1 MKIVRH
7 ICVITAALLL
17 TAVFPLWHSGF
28 FSRIA
33 GGADAVS
40 SPTVVIDQPSGAYVV
55 AINPALHTDSEKT
68 ETWKKFFH
76 GDEID
81 YIFEDLSCVTAATDP
96 AGFEMAK
103 SFQSRLPENQMKL
116 RTEDTT
122 LMLSKA
128 SYGRYD
134 VIVMS
139 REFYDATGARSYLS
153 ERENLILEEDGL

>member
-1 MKIVRH
+1 MRLVRH
-7 ICVITAALLL
+7 ICVIAASLLL
-17 TAVFPLWHSGF
+17 TAGIPLWHSGF
-28 FSRIA
+28 IARMA

-40 SPTVVIDQPSGAYVV
+40 SPTVVIDQPSGSYVV

-68 ETWKKFFH
+68 ETWKRFFH

-81 YIFEDLSCVTAATDP
+81 YIFEDLSCVTATADP

-116 RTEDTT
+116 RTEDAA

-128 SYGRYD
+128 SYGRFD

-139 REFYDATGARSYLS
+139 KEFYDAVRARLYLEDGDS
-153 ERENLILEEDGL
+153 LILEEDGL